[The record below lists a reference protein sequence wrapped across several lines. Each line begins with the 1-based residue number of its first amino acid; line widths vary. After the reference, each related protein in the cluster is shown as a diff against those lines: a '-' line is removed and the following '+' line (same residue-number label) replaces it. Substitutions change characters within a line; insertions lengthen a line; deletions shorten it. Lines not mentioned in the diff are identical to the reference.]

1 MQQEGKSALE
11 VIIDEFIY
19 RVLTEGLLC
28 AQWSSRS
35 LGYINEQSRPETEL
49 IELSVVRKGRYLQD
63 YKIFLQEMRSIE
75 AQLTF
80 RNW

>member
-35 LGYINEQSRPETEL
+35 LGYINEQKGKDPCPHGAGTFMGCGVET
-49 IELSVVRKGRYLQD
+49 
-63 YKIFLQEMRSIE
+63 M
-75 AQLTF
+75 
-80 RNW
+80 